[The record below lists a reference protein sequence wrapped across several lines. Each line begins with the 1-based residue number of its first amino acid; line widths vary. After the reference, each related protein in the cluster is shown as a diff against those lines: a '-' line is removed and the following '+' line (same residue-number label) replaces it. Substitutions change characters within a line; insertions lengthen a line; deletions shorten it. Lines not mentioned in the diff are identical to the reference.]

1 MRNLSKKALAVML
14 AASMLLSAPM
24 TAFAA
29 EEENTPKQEVV
40 YVNLN
45 HDGSVSDIYVVNIF
59 DLDQKGQ
66 IVDYGS
72 YTALRDMT
80 STAEVGYDN
89 GKVTIDAMQASC
101 IMKVRWTAR

>member
-45 HDGSVSDIYVVNIF
+45 HDGRI
-59 DLDQKGQ
+59 GQ
-66 IVDYGS
+66 TGVD
-72 YTALRDMT
+72 
-80 STAEVGYDN
+80 
-89 GKVTIDAMQASC
+89 
-101 IMKVRWTAR
+101 

>member
-80 STAEVGYDN
+80 SARSLSTQ
-89 GKVTIDAMQASC
+89 MQASC